1 MTVCKIV
8 KKLISANFYL
18 KSKLECAPKEDCE
31 KINGYLLVELS
42 LGSQV
47 RHLGVRL
54 SKIFKIGISVQW
66 S

>member
-18 KSKLECAPKEDCE
+18 KSKLKCTSEEDSE

-47 RHLGVRL
+47 RHLK
-54 SKIFKIGISVQW
+54 SKAF
-66 S
+66 

>member
-18 KSKLECAPKEDCE
+18 KSKLKCTSEEDSE

-47 RHLGVRL
+47 GHLGLRFL
-54 SKIFKIGISVQW
+54 KYSR
-66 S
+66 